1 MIHELRRLFAY
12 NRWANLRMLEA
23 LEELT
28 PDELGRDLKGSFP
41 SVAATLVHLMG
52 AEWVWMR
59 RWSGS
64 SPQAFPP
71 SLVLDSVAAVR
82 QEWDRLWEEQQAF
95 LAGLDDGAIQR
106 MVAYTRFDGASQEQ
120 PLHELLRHVVNHA
133 TYHRGQV
140 AIMLR
145 QLGHTPP
152 STDLVRYYREEA
164 G

>member
-1 MIHELRRLFAY
+1 MIRELRRLFAY

-23 LEELT
+23 LEALT
-28 PDELGRDLKGSFP
+28 PEELSRDMEGSFP
-41 SVAATLVHLMG
+41 SVTATLVHLMG

-64 SPQAFPP
+64 SPTAFPP

-82 QEWDRLWEEQQAF
+82 REWSLLWEEQQAF
-95 LAGLDDGAIQR
+95 LADLDDEALR
-106 MVAYTRFDGASQEQ
+106 ARVTYTRFDGSEQEQ
-120 PLHELLRHVVNHA
+120 PMHEILRHVVNHS

-140 AIMLR
+140 ATMLR

-152 STDLVRYYREEA
+152 GTDLVTYYRMVA